1 MSAYLIKQGH
11 TSDQIQ
17 EASSQW
23 LRFIRPDYYVAS
35 ILHEQGG
42 NPEQYGLTT
51 ESSCYA
57 GRCGFPFHDRRAV
70 GNPGGCGGMEEL
82 VQ

>member
-1 MSAYLIKQGH
+1 MSAYLITQGY
-11 TSDQIQ
+11 TSSQIQ

-35 ILHEQGG
+35 MVQEQGD
-42 NPEQYGLTT
+42 NPEEYGLTT
-51 ESSCYA
+51 ENSCYA
-57 GRCGFPFHDRRAV
+57 GRCGFPFYDIIESSHV
-70 GNPGGCGGMEEL
+70 GGCGGMKEL